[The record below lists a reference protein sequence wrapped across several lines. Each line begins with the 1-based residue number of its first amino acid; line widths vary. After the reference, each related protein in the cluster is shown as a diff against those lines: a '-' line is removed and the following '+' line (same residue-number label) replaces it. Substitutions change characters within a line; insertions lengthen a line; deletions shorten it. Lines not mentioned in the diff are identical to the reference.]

1 MFSTK
6 SLKVTEVD
14 QDQLVRSI
22 SQQLENLMTLD
33 EELSE
38 KYDAYCFY
46 PDTDY
51 EPIVERFTP
60 QLLKELEDLV
70 RKLDNEPIEI
80 DDYELF

>member
-1 MFSTK
+1 MIM
-6 SLKVTEVD
+6 D
-14 QDQLVRSI
+14 QEQLIRSI
-22 SQQLENLMTLD
+22 SQQLENLMPLD

-60 QLLKELEDLV
+60 ELLKELENLV
-70 RKLDNEPIEI
+70 YRLETE
-80 DDYELF
+80 

>member
-1 MFSTK
+1 MYQSQ
-6 SLKVTEVD
+6 E
-14 QDQLVRSI
+14 QLISAI

-60 QLLKELEDLV
+60 ELLNELEKLV
-70 RKLDNEPIEI
+70 YDLDNEPIVI
-80 DDYELF
+80 DDCAS

>member
-1 MFSTK
+1 MIM
-6 SLKVTEVD
+6 D
-14 QDQLVRSI
+14 QEQLIRSI
-22 SQQLENLMTLD
+22 SQQLENLMPLD

-60 QLLKELEDLV
+60 ELLKELEKLV
-70 RKLDNEPIEI
+70 YQLETE
-80 DDYELF
+80 

>member
-1 MFSTK
+1 MNQ
-6 SLKVTEVD
+6 E
-14 QDQLVRSI
+14 QLIRSI

-60 QLLKELEDLV
+60 ELLKELEKLV
-70 RKLDNEPIEI
+70 YDLDNELIEC
-80 DDYELF
+80 DDLL